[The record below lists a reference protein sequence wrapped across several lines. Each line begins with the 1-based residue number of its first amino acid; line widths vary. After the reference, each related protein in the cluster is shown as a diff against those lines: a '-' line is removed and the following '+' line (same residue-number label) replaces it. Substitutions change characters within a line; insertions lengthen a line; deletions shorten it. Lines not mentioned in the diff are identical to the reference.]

1 MTSPPVSLSA
11 RVRSLLGEAARSYQG
26 RHGGRQLADVAR
38 HLDGPLR
45 VAIAGRVKAGKSTLL
60 NALVGTRVAATD
72 AGECTRV
79 VTWYTRG
86 VAPLATAFR
95 RDGTAVRLALTEDH
109 GRWVLDLG
117 GQAADDLDR
126 VEVGLPGDWLNRMIL
141 VDTPGLGSLTE
152 SAGRRTSEFLG
163 ATGSVDAVLY
173 LLRHL
178 HSSDVD
184 FLDGFREDGTG
195 DTNPVNAIGVLSR
208 ADEVG
213 GGSQDALANA
223 GRVAAGYRSDPRIR
237 GLVHTV
243 LPVAGLIAETA
254 ATLGDADFADL
265 VALARAGESATMP
278 LLLSTARFTAVT
290 GSVPVSPEARA
301 RLLGRLGIYG
311 TRLALDTLRGG
322 AGTIEELRAALRE
335 HSGLAELQHLLLTQF
350 ARRRDVLKADGGLRA
365 IEAVV
370 RADPIPAAP
379 RLLQAVERLRAG
391 AHELTELRLLTE
403 LRMGAVTAPP
413 AQLAAMERLLGG
425 QGDSI
430 TDRLG
435 LAEDSPVATVNAAI
449 AGLHAHWRRV
459 AQNPLH
465 DPSLG
470 RAARV
475 LQRTC
480 EGLAAT
486 VAATAASAATARTSP
501 VDGHLAEDQPTVR
514 LPAPGS
520 ADRTQRLPP
529 PSDIRWPPG

>member
-1 MTSPPVSLSA
+1 MTSPAVSLSA
-11 RVRSLLGEAARSYQG
+11 RVRSLLGEAARGYQG
-26 RHGGRQLADVAR
+26 RPGGRQLADVAR

-79 VTWYTRG
+79 VTWYARG
-86 VAPLATAFR
+86 AAPLATAFR
-95 RDGTAVRLALTEDH
+95 RDGTAARLAVTAAD
-109 GRWVLDLG
+109 GRWTLDLG
-117 GQAADDLDR
+117 GQGVDDLDR
-126 VEVGLPGDWLNRMIL
+126 VEVGLPSDWLNRMTL

-152 SAGRRTSEFLG
+152 SAGRRTTEFLG
-163 ATGSVDAVLY
+163 ETGSVDAVLY

-184 FLDGFREDGTG
+184 FLDAFREDGTRG
-195 DTNPVNAIGVLSR
+195 TSPVNAIGVLSR

-213 GGSQDALANA
+213 GGGPDALEHAA
-223 GRVAAGYRSDPRIR
+223 RVAAGYRSDSRIR

-254 ATLGDADFADL
+254 ATLDGTDFADL
-265 VALARAGESATMP
+265 VALAGAGPSATTP
-278 LLLSTARFTAVT
+278 LLLSAARFTAVT
-290 GSVPVSPEARA
+290 GSVPVAPEARA

-311 TRLALDTLRGG
+311 MRLALDTVRGG
-322 AGTIEELRAALRE
+322 AGTVEELRAALRE
-335 HSGLAELQHLLLTQF
+335 RSGLAALRHLLLTQF
-350 ARRRDVLKADGGLRA
+350 AQRRDVLKADGALRA
-365 IEAVV
+365 IEAVT

-403 LRMGAVTAPP
+403 LRMGVLTAPP

-430 TDRLG
+430 NDRLG
-435 LAEDSPVATVNAAI
+435 LGQGSPVDTVHAAI

-465 DPSLG
+465 DPGLG

-480 EGLAAT
+480 EGLAAA
-486 VAATAASAATARTSP
+486 VAATPPAGS
-501 VDGHLAEDQPTVR
+501 HLAGDQPTVR
-514 LPAPGS
+514 LPGPG
-520 ADRTQRLPP
+520 RPP
-529 PSDIRWPPG
+529 PDIRWPPG